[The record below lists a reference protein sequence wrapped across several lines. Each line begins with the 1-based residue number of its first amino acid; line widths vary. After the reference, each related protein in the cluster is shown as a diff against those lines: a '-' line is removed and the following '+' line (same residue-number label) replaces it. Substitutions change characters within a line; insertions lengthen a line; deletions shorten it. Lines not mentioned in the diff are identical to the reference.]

1 MYVLSQVVIS
11 KISVVFCCQAAPGLM
26 EDSASVKS
34 NDSAAVSDE
43 YEFVAS
49 IVTVSLVI
57 SYGLSIPLV
66 IIRFCINNIYRV
78 TE

>member
-1 MYVLSQVVIS
+1 
-11 KISVVFCCQAAPGLM
+11 M

-57 SYGLSIPLV
+57 FYGIYP
-66 IIRFCINNIYRV
+66 INYF
-78 TE
+78 

>member
-1 MYVLSQVVIS
+1 MHLFFENSLYVPSQVVIS

-57 SYGLSIPLV
+57 SYGLYPIS
-66 IIRFCINNIYRV
+66 YY
-78 TE
+78 